1 MAPFSVVSDFKM
13 PLLPRP
19 GSTGQGNW
27 GWGNAQWE
35 ERAPVRSYC
44 DHRWEQNPG
53 LPPTLTSLAHTRKT
67 HFGILIHNCGYANPS
82 RLLGA
87 VLVHFCLEQKL
98 AHCGSGGGSGHS
110 DVECGSG
117 GICDQLRLT

>member
-1 MAPFSVVSDFKM
+1 MIIDGSRTQACP
-13 PLLPRP
+13 PLSRHWLTP
-19 GSTGQGNW
+19 GRLILAYSYITG
-27 GWGNAQWE
+27 
-35 ERAPVRSYC
+35 C
-44 DHRWEQNPG
+44 
-53 LPPTLTSLAHTRKT
+53 
-67 HFGILIHNCGYANPS
+67 ANPS